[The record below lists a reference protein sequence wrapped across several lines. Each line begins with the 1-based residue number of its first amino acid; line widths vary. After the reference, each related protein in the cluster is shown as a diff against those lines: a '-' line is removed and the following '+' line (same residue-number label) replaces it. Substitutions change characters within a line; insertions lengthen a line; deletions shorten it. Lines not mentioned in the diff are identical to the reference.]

1 MAGKRNLILA
11 LVLLFVGLG
20 AILLFIYRDKIFGK
34 GSGNLASNA
43 PPGPGN
49 TGTPESSFPLKFGS
63 NNKYV
68 GNLQRYLLSKS
79 PNCLP
84 KYGADDDW
92 GSETEACVNSVLGIN
107 VIDYNKYKSLGL
119 A

>member
-1 MAGKRNLILA
+1 MEKRNLILA
-11 LVLLFVGLG
+11 LVLLIVGL
-20 AILLFIYRDKIFGK
+20 AVIFLFIYRDQIFGK
-34 GSGNLASNA
+34 GGEMASNGSGDVNA
-43 PPGPGN
+43 
-49 TGTPESSFPLKFGS
+49 SFPLKFGS
-63 NNKYV
+63 NNQYV
-68 GNLQRYLLSKS
+68 GNLQRYLLSRN

-92 GSETEACVNSVLGIN
+92 GSETESCVMSVLAVN